1 MRRRRANPDPH
12 PRQPSLIAEIPHD
25 ERPRE
30 RLLRN
35 GPQSL
40 SDAELVAVLLKGGR
54 KGASVLDLSREL
66 LFQSGGLRGLAN
78 SCAKS
83 LRRNGVG
90 EVKIAT
96 LLATIEIA
104 CRMAAANVPAQEP
117 LSRPAE
123 VCRYLDLR
131 YGRSGQE
138 VMGALYVNARHRLIG
153 ERELYRGTLHRA
165 SVEPRGI
172 LREGLL
178 IGAAGV
184 VMWHSHPSGDPAPSR
199 EDLLFT
205 RRMHRAGEVVGV
217 ELIDHLIVAAGG
229 AWVSVKERGGW

>member
-1 MRRRRANPDPH
+1 MAPASLPATRRASGCAACISASVAASRSVGASRPNSDRLRHSRPGGSV
-12 PRQPSLIAEIPHD
+12 PRPG
-25 ERPRE
+25 RP
-30 RLLRN
+30 
-35 GPQSL
+35 
-40 SDAELVAVLLKGGR
+40 
-54 KGASVLDLSREL
+54 GASVLDLSREL
-66 LFQSGGLRGLAN
+66 LFQAGGLRGLAN

-83 LRRNGVG
+83 LRRSGVG

-96 LLATIEIA
+96 LLAAVEIA
-104 CRMAAANVPAQEP
+104 CRMAAANVPVEEP

-123 VCRYLDLR
+123 VCRYIDLR

-165 SVEPRGI
+165 SVEPRAI

-178 IGAAGV
+178 RGAAAL
-184 VMWHSHPSGDPAPSR
+184 VMFHTHPSGDPAPSR

-205 RRMHRAGEVVGV
+205 RRMARAGEVVGV
-217 ELIDHLIVAAGG
+217 ELVDHLIVGAGG

>member
-1 MRRRRANPDPH
+1 MRRPSP
-12 PRQPSLIAEIPHD
+12 PRPRTQPSLIAEIPHD

-35 GPQSL
+35 GPQAL
-40 SDAELVAVLLKGGR
+40 SDAELIAILLKGGR

-66 LFQSGGLRGLAN
+66 LFQAGGLRGLAN
-78 SCAKS
+78 ACTKS

-104 CRMAAANVPAQEP
+104 CRMAAANVPAREP
-117 LSRPAE
+117 LSKPAE
-123 VCRYLDLR
+123 VSRYIDLR

-138 VMGALYVNARHRLIG
+138 VMGALYVCARHRLIG

-165 SVEPRGI
+165 SVEPRAI

-178 IGAAGV
+178 IGAAGL
-184 VMWHSHPSGDPAPSR
+184 VMFHTHPSGDPAPSR

-205 RRMHRAGEVVGV
+205 RRMHRAGEVVGI
-217 ELIDHLIVAAGG
+217 ELVDHLVVGAGG

>member
-1 MRRRRANPDPH
+1 MRRRRATPPH
-12 PRQPSLIAEIPHD
+12 PRTQPSLIAEIPHD

-35 GPQSL
+35 GAQAL
-40 SDAELVAVLLKGGR
+40 SDAELVAILLKGGR
-54 KGASVLDLSREL
+54 PGASVLDLSREL
-66 LFQSGGLRGLAN
+66 LFQAGGLRGLAN

-90 EVKIAT
+90 EVRIAT
-96 LLATIEIA
+96 LLAAVEIA
-104 CRMAAANVPAQEP
+104 CRMAAAAVPTREP

-123 VCRYLDLR
+123 VSRYIDLR

-138 VMGALYVNARHRLIG
+138 VMGALYVCARHRLIG
-153 ERELYRGTLHRA
+153 ERELYRGTIHRA
-165 SVEPRGI
+165 AVEPRAI

-178 IGAAGV
+178 LGAAGILLF
-184 VMWHSHPSGDPAPSR
+184 HTHPSGDPAPSR

-205 RRMHRAGEVVGV
+205 RRMARAGEVVGI
-217 ELIDHLIVAAGG
+217 ELVDHLIVGAGG

>member
-1 MRRRRANPDPH
+1 
-12 PRQPSLIAEIPHD
+12 
-25 ERPRE
+25 
-30 RLLRN
+30 
-35 GPQSL
+35 
-40 SDAELVAVLLKGGR
+40 
-54 KGASVLDLSREL
+54 
-66 LFQSGGLRGLAN
+66 
-78 SCAKS
+78 
-83 LRRNGVG
+83 
-90 EVKIAT
+90 
-96 LLATIEIA
+96 
-104 CRMAAANVPAQEP
+104 
-117 LSRPAE
+117 
-123 VCRYLDLR
+123 
-131 YGRSGQE
+131 
-138 VMGALYVNARHRLIG
+138 MGALYVNARHRLIG

>member
-1 MRRRRANPDPH
+1 MRRPSP

-40 SDAELVAVLLKGGR
+40 SDAELVAILLKGGR
-54 KGASVLDLSREL
+54 KGASALDLSREL
-66 LFQSGGLRGLAN
+66 LFQAGGLRGLAN
-78 SCAKS
+78 LCARG
-83 LRRNGVG
+83 LRRPGVG
-90 EVKIAT
+90 QVKIAT
-96 LLATIEIA
+96 LLATVEIA
-104 CRMAAANVPAQEP
+104 CRMAAAAVPTQEP

-123 VCRYLDLR
+123 VCRYIDLR

-165 SVEPRGI
+165 SVEPRGV

-178 IGAAGV
+178 IGASGV
-184 VMWHSHPSGDPAPSR
+184 ILFHTHPSGDAAPSR

-217 ELIDHLIVAAGG
+217 ELVDHLVVAVGG
-229 AWVSVKERGGW
+229 AWVSVRERGGW

>member
-1 MRRRRANPDPH
+1 MRRPSP
-12 PRQPSLIAEIPHD
+12 PRPRTQPSLIAEIPHD

-35 GPQSL
+35 GPQAL
-40 SDAELVAVLLKGGR
+40 SDAELVAILLKGGR
-54 KGASVLDLSREL
+54 PGASVLDLSREL
-66 LFQSGGLRGLAN
+66 LFQTGGLRGLAN

-83 LRRNGVG
+83 LRRSGVG

-96 LLATIEIA
+96 LLAAVEIA
-104 CRMAAANVPAQEP
+104 CRMAAAAVPAREP

-123 VCRYLDLR
+123 VCRYIDLR

-138 VMGALYVNARHRLIG
+138 VMGALYVCAR
-153 ERELYRGTLHRA
+153 YRGTIHRA
-165 SVEPRGI
+165 AVEPRAI

-178 IGAAGV
+178 LGAAGILLF
-184 VMWHSHPSGDPAPSR
+184 HTHPSGDPAPSR

-205 RRMHRAGEVVGV
+205 RRMARAGEVVGV
-217 ELIDHLIVAAGG
+217 ELVDHLIVGAGG

>member
-1 MRRRRANPDPH
+1 MRRATP
-12 PRQPSLIAEIPHD
+12 PRQPSLITEIPND

-66 LFQSGGLRGLAN
+66 LFQAGGLRGLAN

-83 LRRNGVG
+83 LRRSGVG

-104 CRMAAANVPAQEP
+104 CRMAAAHVPVQEP

-153 ERELYRGTLHRA
+153 ESELSRGTLHRA
-165 SVEPRGI
+165 SVEPRGV

-178 IGAAGV
+178 ID
-184 VMWHSHPSGDPAPSR
+184 GDP
-199 EDLLFT
+199 T
-205 RRMHRAGEVVGV
+205 
-217 ELIDHLIVAAGG
+217 
-229 AWVSVKERGGW
+229 